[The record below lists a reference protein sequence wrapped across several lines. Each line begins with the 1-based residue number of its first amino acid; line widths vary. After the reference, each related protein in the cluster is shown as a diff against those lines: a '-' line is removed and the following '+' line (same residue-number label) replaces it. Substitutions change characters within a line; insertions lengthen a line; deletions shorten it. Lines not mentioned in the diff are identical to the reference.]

1 MYVPKHDAV
10 NDPAKL
16 AEFMD
21 QYSFALLV
29 TQQNGAPLATHL
41 PLLFDPKRGA
51 NGTLLGH
58 IARANTQWHNFSG
71 EALAIFHGPHAYVS
85 PTWYGE
91 PGFVPTWNY
100 AAVHVYGTV
109 RWIEN
114 LDEAKLILNRLVAK
128 FEAPLPAPWKV
139 DPPDQFDTLA
149 KAIVAF
155 EIPVSRIEGKWKL
168 NGTHTP
174 ERQARVAAQL
184 AQGDES
190 ARQVAALMEQNLRA
204 PKA

>member
-10 NDPAKL
+10 SDAATL
-16 AEFMD
+16 AQFME

-29 TQQNGAPLATHL
+29 TTQNGVPVATHL
-41 PLLFDPKRGA
+41 PLLLDGSRGPH
-51 NGTLLGH
+51 GTLLGH
-58 IARANTQWHNFSG
+58 IARANPQWQQLSG
-71 EALAIFHGPHAYVS
+71 DALAIFHGPHAYVS

-100 AAVHVYGTV
+100 AAVHAYGPV
-109 RWIEN
+109 RLIED
-114 LDEAKLILNRLVAK
+114 LEQAKVVLNRLVEK
-128 FEAPLPAPWKV
+128 FESALPSPWKV
-139 DPPDQFDTLA
+139 DPPDRFDTLA

-155 EIPVSRIEGKWKL
+155 EIPITRLEGKWKL

-174 ERQARVAAQL
+174 ARQARVAAQL

-190 ARQVAALMEQNLRA
+190 ARQVAARMEKNLREA
-204 PKA
+204 KG